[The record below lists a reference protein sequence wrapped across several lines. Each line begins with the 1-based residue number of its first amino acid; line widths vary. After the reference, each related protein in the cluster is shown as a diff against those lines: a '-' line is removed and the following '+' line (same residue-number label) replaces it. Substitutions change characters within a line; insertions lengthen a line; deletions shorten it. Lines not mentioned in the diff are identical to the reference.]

1 MRTGQLV
8 LVAVAAVLAA
18 SPHIPAAAARAA
30 GPATVTL
37 AQKAPFGGY
46 LTDSTGR
53 ALYLFTADRNHASA
67 CDGACAAA
75 WPPLTVTGTPTAG
88 EGVKA
93 SMLGVVPRKSG
104 AKQVTYDGKPLYYF
118 KGDSAAG
125 STAGEGIDHFGGE
138 WYLLSPKGGKIDD
151 D

>member
-1 MRTGQLV
+1 
-8 LVAVAAVLAA
+8 
-18 SPHIPAAAARAA
+18 
-30 GPATVTL
+30 
-37 AQKAPFGGY
+37 
-46 LTDSTGR
+46 
-53 ALYLFTADRNHASA
+53 
-67 CDGACAAA
+67 
-75 WPPLTVTGTPTAG
+75 
-88 EGVKA
+88 
-93 SMLGVVPRKSG
+93 MLGVIPRKSG